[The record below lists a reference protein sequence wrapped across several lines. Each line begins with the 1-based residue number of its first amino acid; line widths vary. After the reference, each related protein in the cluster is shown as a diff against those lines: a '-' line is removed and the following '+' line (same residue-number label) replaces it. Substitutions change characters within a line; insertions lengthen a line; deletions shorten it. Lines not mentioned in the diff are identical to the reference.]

1 MKVAV
6 YPGSFDPVT
15 LGHLDIIER
24 SSKIFDKV
32 IVAVMYN
39 RNKRPMFDVDERVT
53 LLELATKHIENVI
66 IDKHEGLLTDYLKQN
81 NVRILVKGL
90 RAISDFESE
99 FQMASVNQK
108 LCSEIETIFIM
119 TRTDYMYLSSSI
131 VKEVA
136 SFGGDITNFVTPEV
150 RKAIELKVGG
160 SNERK

>member
-39 RNKRPMFDVDERVT
+39 RNKKPMFDVDERVA
-53 LLELATKHIENVI
+53 LLETATKHIDNVV
-66 IDKHEGLLTDYLKQN
+66 IDRHEGLLIDYLKKN

-90 RAISDFESE
+90 RAISDFEAE

-108 LCSEIETIFIM
+108 LCSEVETIFIM
-119 TRTDYMYLSSSI
+119 TRTDFMYLSSSI

-136 SFGGDITNFVTPEV
+136 SFGGDITNFVTPDV
-150 RKAIELKVGG
+150 CKAIQLKVGG